1 LQIHSEKNFRKSVN
15 LSNTSEFGSLEST
28 ISILFKATP
37 VNTVLAMRLLLI
49 EDNALLRNALGQF
62 LREADFIVDDFETGD
77 EGLWAASENP
87 YDVVLLD
94 LMLPNMDGMEI
105 LRALRKKE
113 NPVHVLVISARDGLE
128 DRLEALNA
136 GADDFLVKPFS
147 LSEAMARVRALLRRR
162 YARKSPVMKV
172 ADVELDPIRRTV
184 VRGDRVIDL
193 TALEYRLLEYLFY
206 RSGEVV
212 TRTDIW
218 EKVFEDGTGGGSNT
232 VDVYIGYLR
241 KKLNT
246 QGEVDLIHTRRGHG
260 YQLEDSRL

>member
-1 LQIHSEKNFRKSVN
+1 MVVS
-15 LSNTSEFGSLEST
+15 
-28 ISILFKATP
+28 
-37 VNTVLAMRLLLI
+37 MRLLLI

-62 LREADFIVDDFETGD
+62 LREEEFIVDAVETGD
-77 EGLWAASENP
+77 EGLWAATENP

-105 LRALRKKE
+105 LRTLRKKK
-113 NPVHVLVISARDGLE
+113 NPVHVLVISARDALE

-136 GADDFLVKPFS
+136 GADDYLVKPFS
-147 LSEAMARVRALLRRR
+147 LAEATARVHAMLRRN
-162 YARKSPVMKV
+162 YVKKSPIMKV
-172 ADVELDPIRRTV
+172 ADLELDPLRRTV
-184 VRGDRVIDL
+184 RRGERTIEL

-218 EKVFEDGTGGGSNT
+218 EKVFEDGSGGSSNT

-241 KKLNT
+241 RKLNT
-246 QGEVDLIHTRRGHG
+246 AGEVDLIQTRRGHG
-260 YQLEDSRL
+260 YQLVGNTP